1 MRQLRKEDTGE
12 ESQWMRQGEENP
24 NTMHRRLSGKRLKQ
38 EVIKQGTQEHKLDK
52 EGREKNV
59 GEKTI
64 RKLNQR
70 K

>member
-38 EVIKQGTQEHKLDK
+38 EVTKQGTQERKLDK
-52 EGREKNV
+52 EGREKNL

-70 K
+70 N